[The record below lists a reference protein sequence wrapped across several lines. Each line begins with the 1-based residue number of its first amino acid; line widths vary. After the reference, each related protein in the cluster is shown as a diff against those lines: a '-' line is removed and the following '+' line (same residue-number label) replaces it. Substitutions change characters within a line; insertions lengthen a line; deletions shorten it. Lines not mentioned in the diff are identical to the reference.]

1 MSISNQTIASVQK
14 AGAALYEADSE
25 LKAALKSYSERVTT
39 AVGHNPFDLGNDVLF
54 ENLKTL
60 ARFSKTVGQIELELQ
75 KVHAFVA
82 ELVANEPTQANQPL
96 ALVPPLNLGATDVV
110 DKKQEVRSS
119 PKAKAKLKQKL
130 KLKPN
135 APAKGKAKI
144 TSDSVSLQNKPTKQ
158 AMATTGAGEL
168 SANGAKL
175 LTHLTTLLSHSEFT
189 AFNQSK
195 VSGDIG
201 VPLGSMTYAIKQL
214 VDRGRVIPGPNG
226 TYKLA

>member
-1 MSISNQTIASVQK
+1 
-14 AGAALYEADSE
+14 
-25 LKAALKSYSERVTT
+25 
-39 AVGHNPFDLGNDVLF
+39 
-54 ENLKTL
+54 
-60 ARFSKTVGQIELELQ
+60 
-75 KVHAFVA
+75 
-82 ELVANEPTQANQPL
+82 LVANEPTQANQPL
-96 ALVPPLNLGATDVV
+96 ALVPPLNLGAIDVV

-119 PKAKAKLKQKL
+119 LKAKAKAKAKL

-144 TSDSVSLQNKPTKQ
+144 SSDSVGLKIKPMKP
-158 AMATTGAGEL
+158 AMASTGPGEL

-175 LTHLTTLLSHSEFT
+175 LTQLTVLLSDSEFT

-195 VSGDIG
+195 VSVDIG

-214 VDRGRVIPGPNG
+214 VDKGRVIPGPNG